1 MARLFNPRIMIFIY
15 GFLLWLTT
23 FLVSVVIYPLKDT
36 SVPLF
41 DSLMPVA
48 LAALTLWFL
57 YLYFKGV
64 PSGYTKAGL
73 VAGIV
78 WLIMNILPDQ
88 FLFSWGPMQ
97 MTFTDYL
104 YDIGLT
110 YLLIPVITTGSGYL
124 MDRARAPVQ

>member
-1 MARLFNPRIMIFIY
+1 MARLFNPRVIVFIY
-15 GFLLWLTT
+15 GFLLWLIT
-23 FLVSVVIYPLKDT
+23 FFVSVVIYPLKDI

-48 LAALTLWFL
+48 LSALTLWFL

-64 PSGYTKAGL
+64 PSGYAKAGL

-78 WLIMNILPDQ
+78 WIILNILLDQ
-88 FLFSWGPMQ
+88 LLFSRGPMQ
-97 MTFTDYL
+97 MTFADYM

-110 YLLIPVITTGSGYL
+110 YLLIPVITTGAGYL
-124 MDRARAPVQ
+124 MDRARAPEQ

>member
-1 MARLFNPRIMIFIY
+1 MILAY

-23 FLVSVVIYPLKDT
+23 FLVSMVIYPLKDI

-41 DSLMPVA
+41 DSLIPVA
-48 LAALTLWFL
+48 LSALTLLFL

-64 PSGYTKAGL
+64 PSGYAKAGL

-78 WLIMNILPDQ
+78 WIILNIMLDQ
-88 FLFSWGPMQ
+88 LLFSWGPMQ
-97 MTFTDYL
+97 MTLTDYL

-110 YLLIPVITTGSGYL
+110 YLLIPVITTGAGYL
-124 MDRARAPVQ
+124 MDKARAPVK

>member
-1 MARLFNPRIMIFIY
+1 MAKLVSSTLMMLVY

-23 FLVSVVIYPLKDT
+23 FLISVVINPLKDT

-48 LAALTLWFL
+48 LALLTLWFL

-64 PSGYTKAGL
+64 PRDFAKAGL

-78 WLIMNILPDQ
+78 WLVMNVLLDQ
-88 FLFSWGPMQ
+88 LLFARGPMQ
-97 MTFTDYL
+97 MSFADYV

-110 YLLIPVITTGSGYL
+110 YLMIPVITTGAGYL
-124 MDRARAPVQ
+124 MDRSRATVK